1 MDSSRSAQAPLP
13 TSPSATSA
21 GVQPATPRPAREW
34 AAQITQALEVQR
46 GRARDFLETECN
58 RIRKLELTLSDL
70 LREISSETAIESGTS
85 LPTAMSNET
94 ELAALRAALAETE
107 HELELRTQQLHGM
120 QSISEAEEI
129 AEPRTDEVTA
139 AELRRLRDEN
149 HDLANRLAATEH
161 ELRSARGT
169 VGTPGMQSA
178 AASAWEAKKKQVIER
193 LEADAMDA
201 ELAST
206 CITLEDLVRTTDRVI
221 AEKDFEIRNLRQLI
235 EDQSRR
241 IDGMVTGAAA
251 VATILDQDDII
262 RQERE
267 NIKRMEIE
275 WREKLRRAE
284 IDLSLERAK
293 MAREQAVL
301 AERALQLEQDQSKK
315 ASSDPA
321 TPCTKGR
328 WMSRLGLNAT

>member
-1 MDSSRSAQAPLP
+1 MDSFRPAQATLP

-21 GVQPATPRPAREW
+21 GVQPSTQRPARDW

-70 LREISSETAIESGTS
+70 LREISSETATESGTP
-85 LPTAMSNET
+85 LPTAISDET
-94 ELAALRAALAETE
+94 ELRELRAALAETE

-120 QSISEAEEI
+120 QTISSVEDAVEPQSDEA
-129 AEPRTDEVTA
+129 TA
-139 AELRRLRDEN
+139 AELRRLRAEN

-161 ELRSARGT
+161 ELRAARGT
-169 VGTPGMQSA
+169 IGTSATQSA
-178 AASAWEAKKKQVIER
+178 AASAWETKKKQVIEQ

-201 ELAST
+201 EMASAR
-206 CITLEDLVRTTDRVI
+206 ITLEDLVRTTDRII

-235 EDQSRR
+235 DDQSRR

-251 VATILDQDDII
+251 VASILDHDDII

-267 NIKRMEIE
+267 NLKRMETE
-275 WREKLRRAE
+275 WREKLRKAE

-301 AERALQLEQDQSKK
+301 TERALRLEQDQSRN
-315 ASSDPA
+315 ASGDPA
-321 TPCTKGR
+321 TPSTKGR
-328 WMSRLGLNAT
+328 WMSRLGLNVT